1 MSAWRASCGATL
13 VCALITSAIAASG
26 CTTLRP
32 VSIASVAGTP
42 ASSIHTGDQLRLTLR
57 DGRRVKLTVGGLE
70 ATAIVARFGARYEL
84 NDILT
89 VERQELNKGKTGLLV
104 AGLVGGA
111 LFLYI
116 AVAAGNAY
124 GTFLGGR

>member
-1 MSAWRASCGATL
+1 M
-13 VCALITSAIAASG
+13 
-26 CTTLRP
+26 RP

-70 ATAIVARFGARYEL
+70 ATAIVARFGVRYEL